1 MIHKTYTFRL
11 TILLV
16 CIELLLP
23 NTTRAIDVP
32 ELLQRGQEAYEQG
45 AFAQATQ
52 YWEVA
57 LTETSYSLQY
67 INLLIDIAT
76 AYQAINQPLKAYQ
89 WLQKAAQ
96 LAEKQE
102 TLAQQ
107 ALIYSHLG
115 KVLLTM
121 RKPKEAET
129 YLHKGIILLRLAH
142 EPYTL
147 AHLQDNFGCLAFS
160 RKDYNTALTY
170 YQQAIELAK
179 IHGDS
184 VLLTQNLTHL
194 GWTYFKK
201 GYKQAA
207 ELALQKALV
216 QVQQQPPSYIKA
228 KQWVGLGY
236 LGLQI
241 QPTFA
246 IHEVLEE
253 ALALV
258 TQYQDSTLHAVTLGY
273 LGQAYEQVQRL
284 DKAMTLTEQ
293 AIQYSQGREDLLYRW
308 AWQQGRLLQK
318 QGNLTDAIASY
329 QRALTY
335 KQALHYPFIADHI
348 DTTDIFRHYIYP
360 VYRSLLDVLLQQAT
374 MHINQKKM
382 TLLKEARDTFEQLM
396 IATITDHFR
405 EMPINNRQSLVDP
418 ISYLK
423 EGNAVLYLLSLPDR
437 VELLLVSP
445 AGFFHETTRVPEEQ
459 LRQTV
464 EYFQQQVQETTQM
477 QFVEPATQLYQW
489 LIAPLRSQLVRQQID
504 TLIIVP
510 EGILLTVPFA
520 ALLDKSSQQFLI
532 EQVALAV
539 TSSLDLTIPGS
550 PLTQNS
556 KVLLTGLAETMTG
569 YTELK
574 TSLREVTEINAL
586 LNTDMLL
593 DARFTLD
600 NIQEMLQDTSWS
612 VLHIASHC
620 RIFPEPTETFLLTY
634 NGRVGLNQLADLLG
648 SAHKHSLNLLTLS
661 YCQTVTNDKQTLL
674 GLTSLVF
681 KVGVS
686 SALVNLWFV
695 DHDSTAKLMKAF
707 YAYLQQTNVSKAQAL
722 QRAQLELL
730 KQSPFQHPYYW
741 ATFRLTGHWF

>member
-1 MIHKTYTFRL
+1 
-11 TILLV
+11 
-16 CIELLLP
+16 
-23 NTTRAIDVP
+23 
-32 ELLQRGQEAYEQG
+32 
-45 AFAQATQ
+45 
-52 YWEVA
+52 
-57 LTETSYSLQY
+57 
-67 INLLIDIAT
+67 
-76 AYQAINQPLKAYQ
+76 
-89 WLQKAAQ
+89 
-96 LAEKQE
+96 
-102 TLAQQ
+102 
-107 ALIYSHLG
+107 
-115 KVLLTM
+115 
-121 RKPKEAET
+121 
-129 YLHKGIILLRLAH
+129 
-142 EPYTL
+142 
-147 AHLQDNFGCLAFS
+147 
-160 RKDYNTALTY
+160 
-170 YQQAIELAK
+170 
-179 IHGDS
+179 
-184 VLLTQNLTHL
+184 
-194 GWTYFKK
+194 
-201 GYKQAA
+201 
-207 ELALQKALV
+207 
-216 QVQQQPPSYIKA
+216 
-228 KQWVGLGY
+228 
-236 LGLQI
+236 
-241 QPTFA
+241 
-246 IHEVLEE
+246 
-253 ALALV
+253 
-258 TQYQDSTLHAVTLGY
+258 
-273 LGQAYEQVQRL
+273 
-284 DKAMTLTEQ
+284 
-293 AIQYSQGREDLLYRW
+293 
-308 AWQQGRLLQK
+308 
-318 QGNLTDAIASY
+318 
-329 QRALTY
+329 
-335 KQALHYPFIADHI
+335 
-348 DTTDIFRHYIYP
+348 
-360 VYRSLLDVLLQQAT
+360 
-374 MHINQKKM
+374 M